1 MPGRVE
7 WGLFLTKLYPWALAT
22 ILSLFVWQVVAARR
36 AAPPPPPADV
46 KNTLSCNTVAHDVM
60 LGELPEASGLALSV
74 RTPGVIWSMND
85 SGVPL
90 IYGLDAMGRVVG
102 RIRVS
107 GADINNWEDISVAPC
122 AGKSCLY
129 VADTG
134 NGGGTQR
141 NDVVLYRMVE
151 PAPTDSKTSAVE
163 TFNAAYPSDEDHEA
177 EAMFVAGGQLFLVTK
192 GHPSLV
198 FRFPRGM
205 EKGSLATLERAGTVP
220 TERFRATTIR
230 RQTRITDAETSPD
243 GKWVAM
249 RTNKELLL
257 YRADDVV
264 AGHFD
269 RFWQFD
275 LSPLD
280 ETQGEGV
287 AITNDGDVY
296 LASEGGG
303 HGLPGTFAH
312 LKCQLPS

>member
-1 MPGRVE
+1 
-7 WGLFLTKLYPWALAT
+7 
-22 ILSLFVWQVVAARR
+22 
-36 AAPPPPPADV
+36 
-46 KNTLSCNTVAHDVM
+46 
-60 LGELPEASGLALSV
+60 
-74 RTPGVIWSMND
+74 
-85 SGVPL
+85 
-90 IYGLDAMGRVVG
+90 
-102 RIRVS
+102 
-107 GADINNWEDISVAPC
+107 
-122 AGKSCLY
+122 
-129 VADTG
+129 
-134 NGGGTQR
+134 
-141 NDVVLYRMVE
+141 
-151 PAPTDSKTSAVE
+151 
-163 TFNAAYPSDEDHEA
+163 
-177 EAMFVAGGQLFLVTK
+177 
-192 GHPSLV
+192 
-198 FRFPRGM
+198 M

-220 TERFRATTIR
+220 TERFQATTIR